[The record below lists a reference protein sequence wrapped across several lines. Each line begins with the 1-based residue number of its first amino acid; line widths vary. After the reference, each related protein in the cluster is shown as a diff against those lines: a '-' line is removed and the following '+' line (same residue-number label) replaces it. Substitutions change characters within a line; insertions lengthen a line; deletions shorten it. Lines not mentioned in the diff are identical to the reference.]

1 MPIGVGKY
9 QGGFFIL
16 WTIVKKKSPEINW
29 NLRPVHCGGVVTVQ
43 WTIMV
48 RTLS

>member
-1 MPIGVGKY
+1 MSIGVGKY
-9 QGGFFIL
+9 QGAFFIL
-16 WTIVKKKSPEINW
+16 WTIVRKKSPERNW
-29 NLRPVHCGGVVTVQ
+29 NLRPVQRGGVVTVQ